1 MHTDT
6 TASAA
11 ARPTGRGARRAA
23 FKATAAVLSLVLLVT
38 GARLLITGWFDAK
51 DGGIHRV
58 QDLAFGVIEG
68 VILLG
73 GIAAQLRRPA
83 RHAAA
88 LQQALLGLAALIV
101 TMILTLKVDP
111 PTIAAGALLLLLVA
125 LHPARAEVL
134 RFRREPDRARLVLA
148 LLGAVPLL
156 VFALHQAS
164 LMRATSASDPLV
176 QSSGYAGACAAAIAV
191 TLVALLAAVR
201 GGTGPAAWSAS
212 AGALV
217 LGIGSIAFPHH
228 ASSLGTAGGAVAIA
242 SAALFL
248 GATVR
253 RSAGRQ
259 PGRHAD
265 VDAPHPQQAD
275 DPSPTR
281 RTGRLQARR
290 TQPRGLHQSDG

>member
-1 MHTDT
+1 MQTDT
-6 TASAA
+6 TATAA
-11 ARPTGRGARRAA
+11 GRPASRGTRTAA
-23 FKATAAVLSLVLLVT
+23 FTAIAVVLSLVLLIT
-38 GARLLITGWFDAK
+38 GGRLLISGWFDAK
-51 DGGIHRV
+51 DGGIHRF

-83 RHAAA
+83 RHTAA

-101 TMILTLKVDP
+101 TMILTVKVDP
-111 PTIAAGALLLLLVA
+111 PTIAAGALLLLLVG

-134 RFRREPDRARLVLA
+134 RFRRELDPARLVLA

-164 LMRATSASDPLV
+164 LMRTSSTSNPLV

-191 TLVALLAAVR
+191 ALVGLLAAVR
-201 GGTGPAAWSAS
+201 GGTGSAAWSAP

-217 LGIGSIAFPHH
+217 LGIGSIVFPHH
-228 ASSLGTAGGAVAIA
+228 ASSLGTAGGAAAIA
-242 SAALFL
+242 GAALFL

-253 RSAGRQ
+253 RAADRQTGWRPDAGSPHPPDRST
-259 PGRHAD
+259 PGRWREISLT
-265 VDAPHPQQAD
+265 AD
-275 DPSPTR
+275 DSEAPV
-281 RTGRLQARR
+281 
-290 TQPRGLHQSDG
+290 